1 MSMKKRTG
9 YRERS
14 TKSTKVGL
22 YRKKRTTEE
31 RRDTIRRQ
39 QHTIKHG
46 ESLTLVGSYQW
57 KNLTDK
63 DVDLRLEYAT
73 DLLSNTM
80 GVDSKFIHLK
90 NRTKSATAVSMS
102 ETYTIK
108 VGVKEWGVVSIRTQG
123 LNNKYSMF
131 IIIQR
136 KKGSIGR
143 NIKK

>member
-1 MSMKKRTG
+1 MRKQTD
-9 YRERS
+9 YREQS
-14 TKSTKVGL
+14 IKSTKVGL

-31 RRDTIRRQ
+31 RRDTILKQ
-39 QHTIKHG
+39 QRTIKRG

-57 KNLTDK
+57 KNLTDR
-63 DVDLRLEYAT
+63 DIDLRIEYAT

-90 NRTKSATAVSMS
+90 ERTKSATAVSMS
-102 ETYTIK
+102 ETYTVK

-123 LNNKYSMF
+123 LSNKYSMF
-131 IIIQR
+131 IIVQR

-143 NIKK
+143 KVKK

>member
-1 MSMKKRTG
+1 MRKQTD
-9 YRERS
+9 YREQS
-14 TKSTKVGL
+14 IKSTKVGL

-31 RRDTIRRQ
+31 RRDTILKQ
-39 QHTIKHG
+39 QRTIKRG

-57 KNLTDK
+57 KNLTDR
-63 DVDLRLEYAT
+63 DIDLRIEYAT

-90 NRTKSATAVSMS
+90 ERTKSATAVSMS
-102 ETYTIK
+102 ETYTVK

-123 LNNKYSMF
+123 LSNKYSMF
-131 IIIQR
+131 IIVQR

-143 NIKK
+143 KAKK